1 MTSLPTVL
9 YLTVHYHYMVCTLV
23 PSVPYRTENVQ
34 FYGNYI
40 IMLLPTFEEIA
51 LVGQIFPNFSPDLN
65 DKCISI
71 LSNPYIMYHS
81 GGQMYITH
89 DTML

>member
-1 MTSLPTVL
+1 
-9 YLTVHYHYMVCTLV
+9 
-23 PSVPYRTENVQ
+23 
-34 FYGNYI
+34 
-40 IMLLPTFEEIA
+40 MLLPTLEEIA

-89 DTML
+89 YTML